1 MQRAKDTFYVVF
13 RDGVAAANAE
23 RTVAIRGVMR
33 PAVIV
38 EENELQTAIAET
50 EVFRLRWTDVTVD
63 RSGTVPLS
71 RLRGE
76 IRYGTTGSAE
86 LSGMDRGRV
95 LAAMDWELR
104 SALGGEVQS
113 APRMN
118 FSGATPVPD
127 GTRIFW
133 SDPELGATTTDGDRL
148 ERTAVVEV
156 WSVGGGSGL

>member
-1 MQRAKDTFYVVF
+1 MQRAKDTFYVVL
-13 RDGVAAANAE
+13 RDGIAAANAQ
-23 RTVAIRGVMR
+23 RTVAVRGVLR

-38 EENELQTAIAET
+38 EENELQGAVAEA
-50 EVFRLRWTDVTVD
+50 EVFRLRWTDVAID

-76 IRYGTTGSAE
+76 IRYSTTGTAE

-104 SALGGEVQS
+104 SALGGTVQS
-113 APRMN
+113 APKLDY
-118 FSGATPVPD
+118 SKATPVPD

-133 SDPELGATTTDGDRL
+133 SDPEFGEATTEGDRL
-148 ERTAVVEV
+148 ARKALVDV

>member
-13 RDGVAAANAE
+13 RDGIAAVNAQ
-23 RTVAIRGVMR
+23 RTVAVRGVLR

-38 EENELQTAIAET
+38 EENELQIAVPEA
-50 EVFRLRWTDVTVD
+50 EVFRLRWTDVAVD
-63 RSGTVPLS
+63 RSGTVPLTK
-71 RLRGE
+71 LRGE
-76 IRYGTTGSAE
+76 IRYETTGTAE
-86 LSGMDRGRV
+86 LSGMDRGRE

-104 SALGGEVQS
+104 SALGGAVQS
-113 APRMN
+113 APKMD

-133 SDPELGATTTDGDRL
+133 SDPEFGAATTEGDRL
-148 ERTAVVEV
+148 GRKAVVEV